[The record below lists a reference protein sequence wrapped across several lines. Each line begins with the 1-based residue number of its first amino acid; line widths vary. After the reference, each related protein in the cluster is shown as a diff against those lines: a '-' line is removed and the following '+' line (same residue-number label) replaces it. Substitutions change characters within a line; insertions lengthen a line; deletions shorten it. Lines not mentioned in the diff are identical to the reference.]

1 MYRGTTPTFSFELPI
16 QASTLT
22 KLSITFRQPGGESI
36 EKTLSDVTRSGQ
48 TVTVTLT
55 EAETLSLKAART
67 LDIQLRAGVGDAR
80 LASQVWTVPVK
91 QILKDG
97 AL

>member
-36 EKTLSDVTRSGQ
+36 EKTLNDVTRSGQ

-67 LDIQLRAGVGDAR
+67 LDIQLRAGVGDTR